1 MDNTVV
7 SELNK
12 QIQEEFFSAYLYL
25 SMAAYCSS
33 KNLFGFASWFTVQAK
48 EEVDHAMGF
57 YNHLVAQG
65 EKVELLA
72 LAKPAGSFGTLLD
85 IAKATLSHEQ
95 HITARIKK
103 IYEHA
108 KEEKEYATE
117 LFVTWYIKEQV
128 EEEANATIL
137 IEKIKMVGDD
147 KTSLYLLD
155 KELTLRTYTPVKIE

>member
-33 KNLFGFASWFTVQAK
+33 KNLLGFAHWFSVQSK
-48 EEVDHAMGF
+48 EEMDHAMGF
-57 YNHLVAQG
+57 YNHLISQG

-72 LAKPAGSFGTLLD
+72 LNKPQISFGSPLD
-85 IAKATLSHEQ
+85 ITKAALAHEQ

-117 LFVTWYIKEQV
+117 LFVAWYIKEQV
-128 EEEANATIL
+128 EEEAAASLL
-137 IEKIKMVGDD
+137 IEKIKMIGDS
-147 KTSLYLLD
+147 KGSLYMLD
-155 KELTLRTYTPVKIE
+155 KELGKRIYTPIQIV

>member
-25 SMAAYCSS
+25 SMAAYCTS
-33 KNLFGFASWFTVQAK
+33 KNLLGFTNWFTVQAK
-48 EEVDHAMGF
+48 EEMDHAMGF
-57 YNHLVAQG
+57 YNHLIAQG

-72 LAKPAGSFGTLLD
+72 LAKPEASFGSPLEV
-85 IAKATLSHEQ
+85 AKAALTHEQ

-128 EEEANATIL
+128 EEEANAVQL
-137 IEKIKMVGDD
+137 IEKIKMIGDS
-147 KTSLYLLD
+147 KGSLYMLD
-155 KELTLRTYTPVKIE
+155 KELGKRTYAPAQIV